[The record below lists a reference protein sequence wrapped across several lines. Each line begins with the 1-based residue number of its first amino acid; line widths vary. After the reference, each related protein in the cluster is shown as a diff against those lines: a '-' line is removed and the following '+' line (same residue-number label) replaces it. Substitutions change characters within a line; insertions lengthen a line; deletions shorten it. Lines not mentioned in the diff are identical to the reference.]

1 MTNFIN
7 KYYLKEI
14 TMRVLASVSLFC
26 LPNVVNAQ
34 MFRSTKVIVCDKAEI
49 VLQTLMNQFEESL
62 RWTGK
67 DLQNGTTYALT
78 SNPKDGSWTLIQ
90 TDKEIACVIGVG
102 TDTKPQFGAPV

>member
-7 KYYLKEI
+7 KYYLKETAI
-14 TMRVLASVSLFC
+14 RVLASVSLFC
-26 LPNVVNAQ
+26 LPNAANAQ
-34 MFRSTKVIVCDKAEI
+34 TFKSTKVIVCDKAETL
-49 VLQTLMNQFEESL
+49 LQTLMTQFEEEL

-78 SNPKDGSWTLIQ
+78 SNSKDGSWTLIQ
-90 TDKEIACVIGVG
+90 TDKQVACVIGVG